1 MTLAN
6 RFDPANS
13 PIIEPERIV
22 VGDFI
27 QWRRTDLGTDYPNDA
42 YTATYVARITGGG
55 SSEIQIV
62 GTAYNSDYL
71 FSAASS
77 VSANFVA
84 GFYHYQ
90 LEMVRNSDSERI
102 VIDRGTFTAVV
113 DLDVNNTD
121 PRSHAEIMVDK
132 IETVLQG
139 RADADV
145 LSYSINGRSLSKM
158 PPNELVEWRDY
169 YKREFLMEK
178 RKERIR
184 RKIASGA
191 TIVARF

>member
-1 MTLAN
+1 MAN
-6 RFDPANS
+6 QFDPANS
-13 PIIEPERIV
+13 PTIEPERIV

-27 QWRRTDLGTDYPNDA
+27 QWRRVDLGTDYPNDA

-55 SSEIQIV
+55 SSEFQIA

-71 FSAASS
+71 FSASSS
-77 VSANFVA
+77 VSENFTA

-102 VIDRGTFTAVV
+102 VIDRGTFTAAV
-113 DLDVNNTD
+113 DLDVNGTD

>member
-55 SSEIQIV
+55 SSEIQIA

-71 FSAASS
+71 FSASSS
-77 VSANFVA
+77 VSEDFTA

-113 DLDVNNTD
+113 DLDVNGTD

>member
-1 MTLAN
+1 MAN
-6 RFDPANS
+6 QFDPANS
-13 PIIEPERIV
+13 PTIEPERIV

-55 SSEIQIV
+55 SSEIQIA

-71 FSAASS
+71 FSASSS

-102 VIDRGTFTAVV
+102 VIDNGTFTAVV
-113 DLDVNNTD
+113 DLDVNGTD

>member
-13 PIIEPERIV
+13 PTIEPERIV

-27 QWRRTDLGTDYPNDA
+27 QWRRVDLGTDYPNDA

-71 FSAASS
+71 FSASSS
-77 VSANFVA
+77 VSADFVA

-113 DLDVNNTD
+113 DLDVNGTD

>member
-42 YTATYVARITGGG
+42 YAATYVARITGGG
-55 SSEIQIV
+55 SSEIQIA

-71 FSAASS
+71 FSVSSS
-77 VSANFVA
+77 VSAGFTA

-102 VIDRGTFTAVV
+102 VIDRGTFTAAV
-113 DLDVNNTD
+113 DLDVNGTD

>member
-1 MTLAN
+1 LAN
-6 RFDPANS
+6 QFDPANS
-13 PIIEPERIV
+13 PTIEPERIV

-62 GTAYNSDYL
+62 GAAYNSDYL
-71 FSAASS
+71 FSASSS
-77 VSANFVA
+77 VSADFVA

-113 DLDVNNTD
+113 DLDVNGTD
-121 PRSHAEIMVDK
+121 PRSHAEVMVDK

>member
-1 MTLAN
+1 MAN
-6 RFDPANS
+6 QFDPANS
-13 PIIEPERIV
+13 PTIEPERIV

-27 QWRRTDLGTDYPNDA
+27 QWRRVDLGTDYPNDA

-55 SSEIQIV
+55 SSEIQIA

-71 FSAASS
+71 FSASSS
-77 VSANFVA
+77 VSENFTA

-102 VIDRGTFTAVV
+102 VIDRGTFTAAV
-113 DLDVNNTD
+113 DLDVNGTD

>member
-1 MTLAN
+1 MAN

-13 PIIEPERIV
+13 PTIEPERIV
-22 VGDFI
+22 VGDFV
-27 QWRRTDLGTDYPNDA
+27 QWRRIDLGTDYPNDA

-55 SSEIQIV
+55 SSEIQIA

-77 VSANFVA
+77 VSANFTA

-102 VIDRGTFTAVV
+102 VIDRGTFTAAV
-113 DLDVNNTD
+113 DLDVNGTD

-132 IETVLQG
+132 IEAVLQG

>member
-1 MTLAN
+1 MAN
-6 RFDPANS
+6 QFDPANS
-13 PIIEPERIV
+13 PTIEPERIV

-27 QWRRTDLGTDYPNDA
+27 QWRRVDLGTDYPNDA

-62 GTAYNSDYL
+62 GAAYNSDYL
-71 FSAASS
+71 FSASSS

-102 VIDRGTFTAVV
+102 VIDNGTFTAVV
-113 DLDVNNTD
+113 DLDVNGTD

>member
-1 MTLAN
+1 MAN
-6 RFDPANS
+6 QFDPANS
-13 PIIEPERIV
+13 PTIEPERIV

-27 QWRRTDLGTDYPNDA
+27 QWRRIDLGTDYPNDA

-55 SSEIQIV
+55 SSEIQIA
-62 GTAYNSDYL
+62 GAAYNSDYL
-71 FSAASS
+71 FSASSS

-113 DLDVNNTD
+113 DLDVNGTD

-132 IETVLQG
+132 IEAVLQG

>member
-13 PIIEPERIV
+13 PTIEPERIV

-62 GTAYNSDYL
+62 GAAYNSDYL
-71 FSAASS
+71 FSASSS

-84 GFYHYQ
+84 GLCHYQ

-113 DLDVNNTD
+113 DLDVNGTD